1 MTRDIPIYS
10 ETAIFDMRAIRVV
23 VGSHHKHT
31 QVCAVDINEGVPR
44 RLTTGARDVEGVTNG
59 VADYCAMEEMD
70 RYEGFWLS
78 PTGNRVCFERVDET
92 DVYLL
97 KIPRPGDAEDP
108 GAAEEHRYPFS
119 GATNP
124 SVKLGVVDVSGGG
137 ARDLCSQTPVR
148 RHS

>member
-1 MTRDIPIYS
+1 M
-10 ETAIFDMRAIRVV
+10 
-23 VGSHHKHT
+23 
-31 QVCAVDINEGVPR
+31 
-44 RLTTGARDVEGVTNG
+44 EGVTNG

-78 PTGNRVCFERVDET
+78 PKGDRVCFEQVDET

-97 KIPRPGDAEDP
+97 KIPRPGDAGDP

-124 SVKLGVVDVSGGG
+124 SVKLGVVGVNGGEVVWLDLTK
-137 ARDLCSQTPVR
+137 ACLLYTSPSPRD
-148 RHS
+148 

>member
-1 MTRDIPIYS
+1 MRD
-10 ETAIFDMRAIRVV
+10 AINWRL
-23 VGSHHKHT
+23 SQNT
-31 QVCAVDINEGVPR
+31 QVCAVDVNDGVPR

-78 PTGNRVCFERVDET
+78 PKGDRVCFEQVDET
-92 DVYLL
+92 DVKLIS
-97 KIPRPGDAEDP
+97 IPRPGDADDP

-124 SVKLGVVDVSGGG
+124 SVKLGVVGVSGGDV
-137 ARDLCSQTPVR
+137 AWLDLTKA
-148 RHS
+148 

>member
-10 ETAIFDMRAIRVV
+10 ETARDAMRGAPRRRRL
-23 VGSHHKHT
+23 SQNT

-78 PTGNRVCFERVDET
+78 PKGDRVCFEQVDET
-92 DVYLL
+92 EV
-97 KIPRPGDAEDP
+97 
-108 GAAEEHRYPFS
+108 
-119 GATNP
+119 
-124 SVKLGVVDVSGGG
+124 
-137 ARDLCSQTPVR
+137 
-148 RHS
+148 